1 MIYKLI
7 CDHYSRGKDKTL
19 YGIKGDKVKMISES
33 ETACVVENKLGKRFP
48 IHINLLE
55 KLNNAI

>member
-1 MIYKLI
+1 MTHQLI

-33 ETACVVENKLGKRFP
+33 ESACVVENKLGKRFP
-48 IHINLLE
+48 IHKNLLQ
-55 KLNNAI
+55 AI

>member
-1 MIYKLI
+1 MTHQLI

-33 ETACVVENKLGKRFP
+33 ETACVVEDKLGKRFP
-48 IHINLLE
+48 IHISLLQQ
-55 KLNNAI
+55 L